1 MNRLSLRYL
10 IGGFALLALV
20 NLVVLLGM
28 AWNRLE
34 PMDSRLLLTERELSS
49 AYTYWRNDNSSQALH
64 LHYRWPSRD
73 GDDYGYA
80 PISAEKMAELGF
92 SLPTDLND
100 ESVRRYRRQLERNA
114 LLVLEFNG
122 PAYQHEVVRAQTAQS
137 EATRLYRAVPDSEA
151 LRAAAE
157 NASKALEFEQNR
169 ASRLLVVDAG
179 LDQQALRSRYPD
191 RQRYAI
197 VQAIVDAQANSV
209 AVEWTGEG
217 DDPRP
222 ASQRWVWQLG
232 GSAQTP
238 GIERLNLP
246 NKWHASLQQSEN
258 KSDGQGALF
267 NAELAFGRRLEPW
280 FIAFSPR
287 D

>member
-1 MNRLSLRYL
+1 MNRPSVRYL

-20 NLVVLLGM
+20 NLVVLLGGG
-28 AWNRLE
+28 WNRLE
-34 PMDSRLLLTERELSS
+34 PIDSRLSLTERELSS

-64 LHYRWPSRD
+64 LHYRWPSQD
-73 GDDYGYA
+73 GDDYRYA
-80 PISAEKMAELGF
+80 PISAAKMAELGF
-92 SLPTDLND
+92 SLPTELND
-100 ESVRRYRRQLERNA
+100 ESVRHYRRQLQRTA

-122 PAYQHEVVRAQTAQS
+122 QAYQHEVARVHAAQL
-137 EATRLYRAVPDSEA
+137 EAARLYRAVPDSEA

-157 NASKALEFEQNR
+157 NASNALEFEQNR
-169 ASRLLVVDAG
+169 ASRLLVVDVG
-179 LDQQALRSRYPD
+179 LDQHTLRSRYPD

-197 VQAIVDAQANSV
+197 VQGIVDAQANSV

-246 NKWHASLQQSEN
+246 NKWHASLQ
-258 KSDGQGALF
+258 
-267 NAELAFGRRLEPW
+267 
-280 FIAFSPR
+280 
-287 D
+287 